1 MTKACLAMPG
11 ALGTYMRPHN
21 DNCQ

>member
-1 MTKACLAMPG
+1 MAEARLAMPG
-11 ALGTYMRPHN
+11 ALGAYMRPHN

>member
-1 MTKACLAMPG
+1 MAKARLVMPG

>member
-1 MTKACLAMPG
+1 MAEARLAMPG